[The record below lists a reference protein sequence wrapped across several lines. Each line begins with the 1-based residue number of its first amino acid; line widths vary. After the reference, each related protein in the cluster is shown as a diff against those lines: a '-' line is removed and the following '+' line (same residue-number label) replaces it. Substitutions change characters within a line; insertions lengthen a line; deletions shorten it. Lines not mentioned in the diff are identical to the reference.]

1 MENQPA
7 KKVDNET
14 ETVFMYGLH
23 RSLKVQL
30 LNSRYLLWTSIRLY
44 RGYIGDNGK

>member
-14 ETVFMYGLH
+14 ETVFMYGRH
-23 RSLKVQL
+23 RGLKVQVL
-30 LNSRYLLWTSIRLY
+30 KSRYLL
-44 RGYIGDNGK
+44 